1 MAKLGMHHPSTKK
14 TDAKRVT
21 NFRPINLVHSIA
33 KIFSKLL
40 ANRLAPRLNSLVSN
54 CQSAFIKKRSIHD
67 NFLYVQGAVQRLHT
81 QKIPALFMKL
91 DIHKLLIRFIGGT
104 CSRFCKPWASDSDGV
119 NGSLSFYVHPLPHPC
134 LMGGRAP
141 LLAMPEA
148 FGKEIHSHPCYSS
161 LLWTRFNVCL
171 TGQPTMGYS
180 PPYQSRLQN
189 GEPPCMRMML
199 PFSSAPPKTMLKPSK
214 PSYTLLAHSQDSIL
228 TYQRARC
235 TRSAAQTL
243 I

>member
-1 MAKLGMHHPSTKK
+1 MQQELLILDPS
-14 TDAKRVT
+14 AS
-21 NFRPINLVHSIA
+21 SIA
-33 KIFSKLL
+33 LQRSSPKVL

-54 CQSAFIKKRSIHD
+54 CHSAFIKKRSIHD

-104 CSRFCKPWASDSDGV
+104 CSRFYRLWASDTDGV

-134 LMGGRAP
+134 LMGGTAP

-180 PPYQSRLQN
+180 P
-189 GEPPCMRMML
+189 
-199 PFSSAPPKTMLKPSK
+199 
-214 PSYTLLAHSQDSIL
+214 L
-228 TYQRARC
+228 TNHGC
-235 TRSAAQTL
+235 KMENL
-243 I
+243 HVCG